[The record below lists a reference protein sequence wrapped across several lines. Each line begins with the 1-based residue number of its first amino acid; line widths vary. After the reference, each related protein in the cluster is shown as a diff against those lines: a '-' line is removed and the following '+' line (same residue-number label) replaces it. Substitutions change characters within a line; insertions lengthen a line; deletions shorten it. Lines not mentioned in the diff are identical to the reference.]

1 MRIRAATSADI
12 PSILQIERKSSR
24 AAHWPESV
32 YDAVLCDTGGVVF
45 VAEDDDRVH
54 GFLVASCR
62 VEEWELENIAVS
74 ASIRRQGIGRL
85 LMSSLIEQ
93 AVEKGA
99 EEIRQE
105 IRASNEPALKLAR
118 SAGFAVAGIRR
129 GYYTDPQEDAVL
141 LTLKTRSVPFPV
153 RNG

>member
-12 PSILQIERKSSR
+12 SSILQIERNSGS

-32 YDAVLCDTGGVVF
+32 YDAVLRDMGRVVF
-45 VAEDDDRVH
+45 VAEDDDRAH

-62 VEEWELENIAVS
+62 VEEWELENIVVCPGL
-74 ASIRRQGIGRL
+74 RRQGIGRL
-85 LMSSLIEQ
+85 LMSSLIKQ

-105 IRASNEPALKLAR
+105 IRASNKPALKLAR

-129 GYYTDPQEDAVL
+129 GYYADPQEDAVL

-153 RNG
+153 GNG